1 MTQKLNLLRLLNTL
15 AIATIFLP
23 FFNFCTTVSKE
34 KQVPEPGKKYES
46 FANPNNAF
54 FLQAGQKAQPMWIDA
69 FFEDNAVKPI
79 IEPQPFVLTGF
90 STLFTSAFLLQT
102 GNTEMLGGR
111 FTEVI
116 CAFSIVLWVVLALLG
131 TVLPPNT
138 TKSLYGLH
146 TMLLVAMSLLFLNDN
161 DTELRYGFYLYM
173 LCSFVALSLVY
184 RNDVLPQR
192 QRERAS

>member
-1 MTQKLNLLRLLNTL
+1 MRQ
-15 AIATIFLP
+15 
-23 FFNFCTTVSKE
+23 
-34 KQVPEPGKKYES
+34 PGQKYES

-54 FLQAGQKAQPMWIDA
+54 FLKEGQKAKPQWIDG
-69 FFEDNAVKPI
+69 FFADNGLKPI
-79 IEPQPFVLTGF
+79 IEPEAFVLTGF
-90 STLFTSAFLLQT
+90 STLFTTTFLLQT

-111 FTEVI
+111 LPEAI

-131 TVLPPNT
+131 TRLPPNT

-173 LCSFVALSLVY
+173 LCSFMALSLVY

-192 QRERAS
+192 QVARRR